1 MRSARR
7 WALPSAMLLGAAVAA
22 VAFALP
28 ASPLHYGIEASASA
42 PHQSSA
48 PASGESQAAASQP
61 GDSASSPHEFYFTR
75 AAYGSSFS
83 GRRFASWTTDY
94 PKADRQFLIGL
105 RRLTNIDAY
114 EAEHPIRLDD
124 PELRRYP
131 FLYAVEV
138 GYMGMDAAEIA
149 GLRDYLLAGGFLFV
163 DDFWG
168 TQEWQNFEQQ
178 IRQVLPEYGI
188 VDLSPDHPL
197 FSSFYTIDE
206 LIQVP
211 NVQLGAMGGRTWEKD
226 GYQPHYRAIFDDRGR
241 LLVLISWNTD
251 LGDAWEWAEQPYY
264 PLRFSTF
271 AYELG
276 VNAIIYGMSH

>member
-1 MRSARR
+1 MPA
-7 WALPSAMLLGAAVAA
+7 AAILGATAA
-22 VAFALP
+22 AFALP
-28 ASPLHYGIEASASA
+28 ASPWRFGIE
-42 PHQSSA
+42 
-48 PASGESQAAASQP
+48 SGATSDEALPAASHQTQTAALHHA
-61 GDSASSPHEFYFTR
+61 DSASIPHEFYFSR
-75 AAYGSSFS
+75 VAYGSRFG
-83 GRRFASWTTDY
+83 GRRFDSWTTDY

-124 PELRRYP
+124 PELRRHP

-138 GYMGMDAAEIA
+138 GYMEMSAAEVA
-149 GLRDYLLAGGFLFV
+149 GLREYLLAGGFLFV

-168 TQEWQNFEQQ
+168 TREWQSFEHQ
-178 IRQVLPEYGI
+178 ILQVLPEFEI
-188 VDLSPDHPL
+188 VDLTAEHAL
-197 FSSFYTIDE
+197 FTAFYTIDE

-226 GYQPHYRAIFDDRGR
+226 GYQPHYRAIFDDHGR
-241 LLVLISWNTD
+241 LLVLIGWNTD

>member
-1 MRSARR
+1 MRPLPE
-7 WALPSAMLLGAAVAA
+7 WAVPAAVILATTATA
-22 VAFALP
+22 VAFVSP
-28 ASPLHYGIEASASA
+28 ASPLHYGLPSPAVGDAAA
-42 PHQSSA
+42 PHHA
-48 PASGESQAAASQP
+48 
-61 GDSASSPHEFYFTR
+61 DSASSPHEFYFSR
-75 AAYGSSFS
+75 AAYGTRFS
-83 GRRFASWTTDY
+83 GRRLPAWTTDY
-94 PKADRQFLIGL
+94 PKADRQFLVGL

-138 GYMGMDAAEIA
+138 GYMEMNHAEVA

-168 TQEWQNFEQQ
+168 TREWRSFELQMM
-178 IRQVLPEYGI
+178 QVLPEYGI
-188 VDLSPDHPL
+188 VDLSADHPL

-226 GYQPHYRAIFDDRGR
+226 GYQPHYRGIFDEHGR

>member
-7 WALPSAMLLGAAVAA
+7 WAFPAAAVLGVAVAA
-22 VAFALP
+22 AAFALP
-28 ASPLHYGIEASASA
+28 ASPRHYGIESR
-42 PHQSSA
+42 PNHV
-48 PASGESQAAASQP
+48 
-61 GDSASSPHEFYFTR
+61 DSTSSPHEFYFTR
-75 AAYGSSFS
+75 AAYRSRFGS
-83 GRRFASWTTDY
+83 RRFDSWTTDY

-124 PELRRYP
+124 PDLRHYP

-138 GYMGMDAAEIA
+138 GYMGMSEAEIA

-168 TQEWQNFEQQ
+168 TREWQNFENQ
-178 IRQVLPEYGI
+178 IRQVLPEYEI
-188 VDLSPDHPL
+188 VDLPADHPL
-197 FSSFYTIDE
+197 FTSFYTIDE

-226 GYQPHYRAIFDDRGR
+226 GYQPHYRAIFDDHAR

>member
-1 MRSARR
+1 MPA
-7 WALPSAMLLGAAVAA
+7 AVILGAAATA

-28 ASPLHYGIEASASA
+28 ASPGHYGFEASSVGGAQLPVEPDAPADPA
-42 PHQSSA
+42 PHHT
-48 PASGESQAAASQP
+48 
-61 GDSASSPHEFYFTR
+61 DSASSPHEFYFTR
-75 AAYGSSFS
+75 AAYGSRL
-83 GRRFASWTTDY
+83 GDRRFDPWAVDY

-138 GYMGMDAAEIA
+138 GYMGMSEAEIT

-168 TQEWQNFEQQ
+168 TWEWQNFEHQ
-178 IRQVLPEYGI
+178 IRRVLPEYEI
-188 VDLSPDHPL
+188 VELPADHPL
-197 FSSFYTIDE
+197 FSAFYTIDE

-241 LLVLISWNTD
+241 LLVLIGWNTD

-271 AYELG
+271 AYKLG

>member
-1 MRSARR
+1 MTYHAWLRSAGIGI
-7 WALPSAMLLGAAVAA
+7 LLGSGVTAAVL
-22 VAFALP
+22 ALP
-28 ASPLHYGIEASASA
+28 ASPDHFGLMPGGDETVRLH
-42 PHQSSA
+42 H
-48 PASGESQAAASQP
+48 
-61 GDSASSPHEFYFTR
+61 GDSTGLTHEFYFTR
-75 AAYGSSFS
+75 AAYNSRYLA
-83 GRRFASWTTDY
+83 GRRQGPWMTDY

-105 RRLTNIDAY
+105 RRLTNIDAS

-138 GYMGMDAAEIA
+138 GYMGMTDGEAS
-149 GLRDYLLAGGFLFV
+149 GLRSYLLAGGFLFV

-168 TQEWQNFEQQ
+168 TREWRNFEFEM
-178 IRQVLPEYGI
+178 RRVLPEYAI
-188 VDLSPDHPL
+188 VDLPLDHPV
-197 FSSFYTIDE
+197 FQAFYTIDE

-226 GYQPHYRAIFDDRGR
+226 GYRPYYRGIMDDQGR
-241 LLVLISWNTD
+241 LMVLISWNTD